1 MADYFSIKEV
11 LATAENM
18 AIIRDNSGNDDGTD
32 TLTGVSWFIYNSVA
46 AENIYVNGNSWMGI
60 GSNASYCSCVTEPF
74 FRPASI

>member
-46 AENIYVNGNSWMGI
+46 AENIYVNGN
-60 GSNASYCSCVTEPF
+60 
-74 FRPASI
+74 